1 MTDRVKALTVFL
13 EQDKRID
20 DIEGLVDAIRHM
32 RGVLDVSVEVSD
44 INAALYE
51 RRAKNELRPHV
62 LDLLEKLR

>member
-32 RGVLDVSVEVSD
+32 RGVLDVSVEVAD
-44 INAALYE
+44 TNTALAE
-51 RRAKNELRPHV
+51 ARAKSELRQY
-62 LDLLEKLR
+62 LRDLMEKL